1 MNERSSQ
8 FHLSLRKNNLNS
20 YFDSKRKISPIK
32 NNENTIKFQL
42 KESNLNIPCQFEVEL
57 NKYYSNVIIL

>member
-1 MNERSSQ
+1 MNDRSSQ
-8 FHLSLRKNNLNS
+8 FNLLLRKNNLNS
-20 YFDSKRKISPIK
+20 YFDLKRKISPIK